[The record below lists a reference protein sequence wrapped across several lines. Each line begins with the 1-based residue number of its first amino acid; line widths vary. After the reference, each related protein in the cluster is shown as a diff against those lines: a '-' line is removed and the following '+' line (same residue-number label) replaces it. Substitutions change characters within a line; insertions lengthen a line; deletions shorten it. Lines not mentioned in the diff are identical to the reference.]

1 MVKRKIRELRKKYLV
16 TFLKKQ
22 PPPGDPPP
30 IGDPKPNDP
39 KPNDPPPIRDPPIPP
54 SNAEV
59 TSEEGSAS
67 FELRGSHSKVNWRR
81 IRDAMPDQN
90 SLQWQPGLRMT
101 TEYLLLMFSYA
112 SCLISRLSFV
122 RLCLRKYFPEVTQ
135 RAPK

>member
-39 KPNDPPPIRDPPIPP
+39 KPNDPPPIRDPLIPP

-59 TSEEGSAS
+59 TREEGSAS
-67 FELRGSHSKVNWRR
+67 FELRGSHSKVNWS
-81 IRDAMPDQN
+81 AY
-90 SLQWQPGLRMT
+90 S
-101 TEYLLLMFSYA
+101 
-112 SCLISRLSFV
+112 
-122 RLCLRKYFPEVTQ
+122 
-135 RAPK
+135 